1 MSTTWP
7 VQEAQSRFGEVIER
21 ALREGPQTV
30 TQRGKPVV
38 RVVALDAQT
47 SPAAARQERP
57 FHATSMQS
65 ALKRWRGK
73 GIAGQSTEAIMRE
86 TRGDD
91 WNCP

>member
-38 RVVALDAQT
+38 RVVAVAGADATPT
-47 SPAAARQERP
+47 STGSQAGDFLKFLLRMPKVEGGLPDMPRQRSAGRP
-57 FHATSMQS
+57 PLFA
-65 ALKRWRGK
+65 
-73 GIAGQSTEAIMRE
+73 
-86 TRGDD
+86 DD
-91 WNCP
+91 E